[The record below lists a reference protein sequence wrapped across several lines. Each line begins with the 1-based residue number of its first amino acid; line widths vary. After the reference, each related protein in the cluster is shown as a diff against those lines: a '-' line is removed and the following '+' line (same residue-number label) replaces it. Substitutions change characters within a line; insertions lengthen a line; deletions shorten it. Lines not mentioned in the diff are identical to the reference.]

1 MGADQPFETGKNKNK
16 LQILWALIY
25 WARSICALYL
35 AIASIYLHVG
45 SVADL
50 DPFPILSSDSGAVLA
65 WPLAA
70 EAQQQAV
77 RVIGFLHME
86 LFDLFAD
93 RLRAFRQGLSQTG
106 HVESR
111 SRVKLA

>member
-1 MGADQPFETGKNKNK
+1 MRRREFIT
-16 LQILWALIY
+16 LI
-25 WARSICALYL
+25 
-35 AIASIYLHVG
+35 G
-45 SVADL
+45 GVAT
-50 DPFPILSSDSGAVLA
+50 A
-65 WPLAA
+65 WPIAA

-86 LFDLFAD
+86 SFDLFAD

-106 HVESR
+106 HAESR

>member
-1 MGADQPFETGKNKNK
+1 MQFDHLKRRDFITLLG
-16 LQILWALIY
+16 
-25 WARSICALYL
+25 
-35 AIASIYLHVG
+35 
-45 SVADL
+45 
-50 DPFPILSSDSGAVLA
+50 GAVLA

-86 LFDLFAD
+86 SFGLFAD

>member
-1 MGADQPFETGKNKNK
+1 
-16 LQILWALIY
+16 
-25 WARSICALYL
+25 
-35 AIASIYLHVG
+35 
-45 SVADL
+45 VAT
-50 DPFPILSSDSGAVLA
+50 A
-65 WPLAA
+65 WPIAA

-86 LFDLFAD
+86 SFDLFAD
-93 RLRAFRQGLSQTG
+93 RPRAFRQGLSQTG

>member
-1 MGADQPFETGKNKNK
+1 MQFDHLKRRDFITLLG
-16 LQILWALIY
+16 
-25 WARSICALYL
+25 
-35 AIASIYLHVG
+35 
-45 SVADL
+45 
-50 DPFPILSSDSGAVLA
+50 GAVLA

-86 LFDLFAD
+86 SFDLFAD
-93 RLRAFRQGLSQTG
+93 RMRAFRQGLSQTG